1 MYLSVCM
8 VNTFMLEDYKDK
20 FPFLTGLTYSES
32 EYIGI
37 VVNYDN
43 QIVTFY
49 DLEKIP
55 TTELRKEFVK
65 LGETWWW
72 ESNRQIPIDVF
83 LHHEMR
89 SFTPFIR
96 TFISK
101 DVEHLF
107 GPMTSLQNLL
117 KKRIKRKGIQ
127 LVKKID

>member
-1 MYLSVCM
+1 MYLSSQNINKIM
-8 VNTFMLEDYKDK
+8 QEDYQEH
-20 FPFLTGLTYSES
+20 FPFLTGLNYCDR

-43 QIVTFY
+43 QIISFF
-49 DLEKIP
+49 DLEKIISAG
-55 TTELRKEFVK
+55 LQKQF
-65 LGETWWW
+65 LAHGETWWW

-83 LHHEMR
+83 LHHEMK
-89 SFTPFIR
+89 PFVPYLS
-96 TFISK
+96 TFIQK

-127 LVKKID
+127 LVKKVD